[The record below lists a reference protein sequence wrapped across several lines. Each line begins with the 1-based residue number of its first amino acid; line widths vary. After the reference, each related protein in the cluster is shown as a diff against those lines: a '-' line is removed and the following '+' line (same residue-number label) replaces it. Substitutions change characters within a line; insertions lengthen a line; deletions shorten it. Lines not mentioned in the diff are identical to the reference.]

1 MTKPVRFFQLSSTN
15 TKKPNQAKTIA
26 ISDTANP
33 FSKYSENYQTALQ
46 KIIHWAAVLLII
58 FGLLGLAWSI
68 PFPYLK
74 FLGIYNGFF
83 NWASFLI
90 AAAVY
95 YYYKKFPGLS
105 FGVFF
110 ILFALSYGVMVIDSA
125 HKTGGPALWLV
136 SLAAFIIGAALQFSS
151 LKIKGQK
158 PSFNEWLKFILISPV
173 WVLHFLFPKRKA
185 Q

>member
-1 MTKPVRFFQLSSTN
+1 MFIVANNKTQSTKVSVP
-15 TKKPNQAKTIA
+15 PNKAEV
-26 ISDTANP
+26 NP
-33 FSKYSENYQTALQ
+33 FDQYSENYQTVSQ
-46 KIIHWAAVLLII
+46 KVIQWLCMLLII
-58 FGLLGLAWSI
+58 FGVLGLAWSI

-74 FLGIYNGFF
+74 FLGVYNGFF

-110 ILFALSYGVMVIDSA
+110 ILFALSYGVMEA
-125 HKTGGPALWLV
+125 EAWHKTGGPALWLV
-136 SLAAFIIGAALQFSS
+136 GLIVFVVAAALQYST

-158 PSFNEWLKFILISPV
+158 PSIGEWVQFMVISPV
-173 WVLHFLFPKRKA
+173 WVLHFLFPKKK
-185 Q
+185 QQ

>member
-1 MTKPVRFFQLSSTN
+1 LFIVANKKTQITKVSAPA
-15 TKKPNQAKTIA
+15 KKA
-26 ISDTANP
+26 DANP
-33 FSKYSENYQTALQ
+33 FDQYSENYQTVSQ
-46 KIIHWAAVLLII
+46 KIIQWLCMLLII
-58 FGLLGLAWSI
+58 FGLLGLAWGI

-74 FLGIYNGFF
+74 FLGSYNGFF

-90 AAAVY
+90 AIAVY

-110 ILFALSYGVMVIDSA
+110 ILFALSYGAMEIDTL
-125 HKTGGPALWLV
+125 HKAGGPALWVIGLIV
-136 SLAAFIIGAALQFSS
+136 FVIAAVLQYST

-158 PSFNEWLKFILISPV
+158 PSIGEWLQFMVISPV
-173 WVLHFLFPKRKA
+173 WVLHFLFPKKK